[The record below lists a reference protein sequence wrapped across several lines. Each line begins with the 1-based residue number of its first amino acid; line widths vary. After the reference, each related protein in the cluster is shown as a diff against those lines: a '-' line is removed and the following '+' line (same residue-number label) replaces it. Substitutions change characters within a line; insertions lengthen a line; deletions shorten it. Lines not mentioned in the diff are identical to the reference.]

1 LKILLSWLFVV
12 SFLFAGDATIEV
24 IKKVESLPSLAVE
37 ESSTSRYDDTF
48 KLKFFKSLVADLNVI
63 SIFNVDRHY
72 RKTEYDASEV
82 VVENKD
88 MKYVLRY
95 EVFQDDN
102 GYFNAKMKLLQDS
115 VEVMNKFYKIRKPEF
130 YMFISH
136 AMAYDINEFMGEPSV
151 AWMKR
156 KVIFSRTV
164 GAGKS
169 ELVISD
175 YTLTYQHVVVSGGF
189 NVFPKW
195 ANKAQ
200 TQFYYTSLDGAK
212 PTLKKLD
219 ITTGVTKSLL
229 QSDGMLICSD
239 VSNDSSKLLLTMAPK
254 GQPDIYLYDVNT
266 KKYSRITKYSGIDVS
281 GQFMGND
288 NENVVFISNR
298 LGYPN
303 LFTTKLGSDLVEQVI
318 YYGKSNAACS
328 AHKEYVVYKARE
340 TSNAFSSNTFNLHLI
355 STKTDFI
362 RRLTATGVNEFPRFS
377 RDGDAILFIKNYKA
391 QSAIGIIRLNH
402 NKNYLFPLKYGKV
415 QSMDW

>member
-1 LKILLSWLFVV
+1 MKILLTWIFIISL
-12 SFLFAGDATIEV
+12 SFAGDATIEV

-37 ESSTSRYDDTF
+37 ESSASYDDTF
-48 KLKFFKSLVADLNVI
+48 KLRFFKSLIADLNVI

-72 RKTEYDASEV
+72 RHAEYDASDV

-95 EVFQDDN
+95 TVFEDDN
-102 GYFNAKMKLLQDS
+102 GYFNAKMKLLKDS
-115 VEVMNKFYKIRKPEF
+115 VEVMNKNYKIKKKDF
-130 YMFISH
+130 YMFIAH

-156 KVIFSRTV
+156 KVIFSRV
-164 GAGKS
+164 VAPMKS

-175 YTLTYQHVVVSGGF
+175 YTLTYQHVVVQGGF

-212 PTLKKLD
+212 PVLKKVD
-219 ITTGVTKSLL
+219 VKTGITKNLL
-229 QSDGMLICSD
+229 SSDGMMICSD
-239 VSNDSSKLLLTMAPK
+239 VSDDSSKLLLTMAPK
-254 GQPDIYLYDVNT
+254 GQADIYLYDVKT
-266 KKYSRITKYSGIDVS
+266 EKYSRVTKYSGIDVS
-281 GQFMGND
+281 GQFTD
-288 NENVVFISNR
+288 NNNIVFISNR

-303 LFTTKLGSDLVEQVI
+303 LFTTKIGSGEVEQVI

-340 TSNAFSSNTFNLHLI
+340 SSNAFTRNTFNLHLI

-377 RDGDAILFIKNYKA
+377 KDGDAILFIKNYKA
-391 QSAIGIIRLNH
+391 QSSIGIIRLNH

-415 QSMDW
+415 QAMDW

>member
-1 LKILLSWLFVV
+1 MKIIITL
-12 SFLFAGDATIEV
+12 LFAFSLAFTYDATIEV
-24 IKKVESLPSLAVE
+24 IKKVESLPSIAVE
-37 ESSTSRYDDTF
+37 ESSTSYNDTF
-48 KLKFFKSLVADLNVI
+48 KLRFFKSLIADLNVV

-72 RKTEYDASEV
+72 RTIDYDASDV
-82 VVENKD
+82 VVENID

-95 EVFQDDN
+95 SIFEDDN
-102 GYFNAKMKLLQDS
+102 GYFNTKMKLLKDS
-115 VEVMNKFYKIRKPEF
+115 VEVMNKNYKIKKKDF

-156 KVIFSRTV
+156 KVIFSRIV
-164 GAGKS
+164 APMKS

-175 YTLTYQHVVVSGGF
+175 YTLTYQHVVVNGGF

-200 TQFYYTSLDGAK
+200 TKFYYTSLDGAK
-212 PTLKKLD
+212 PVLKKVD
-219 ITTGVTKSLL
+219 IKTAKTEDILK
-229 QSDGMLICSD
+229 SDGMMICSD
-239 VSNDSSKLLLTMAPK
+239 VSNDSKKLLLTMAPN
-254 GQPDIYLYDVNT
+254 GQSDIYLYDVET
-266 KKYSRITKYSGIDVS
+266 KKYSRVTKYSGIDVS
-281 GQFMGND
+281 GQFTD
-288 NENVVFISNR
+288 NENIVFISNR

-303 LFTTKLGSDLVEQVI
+303 IFTTKIGSGDVEQVI

-328 AHKEYVVYKARE
+328 AHNEYVVYKARE
-340 TSNAFSSNTFNLHLI
+340 SSNAFSRNTFNLHLI

-391 QSAIGIIRLNH
+391 QSSIGIIRLNH

-415 QSMDW
+415 QAMDW